1 MASAR
6 LFSQTSKVFAAGAS
20 SRSVRSLGW
29 TKGRTITTNGAHDA
43 AFLQGGSVMY
53 YGTIAKYTVKPGHET
68 QFMGDME
75 RFEESPPAGWIY
87 HTIFRS
93 TTNPNEIWMSVVF
106 ENEAAYKKNADSPE
120 MDKEYHRM
128 LEHLE
133 GEPEW
138 HDGNVIH
145 EAMRKSAPA

>member
-1 MASAR
+1 
-6 LFSQTSKVFAAGAS
+6 
-20 SRSVRSLGW
+20 
-29 TKGRTITTNGAHDA
+29 
-43 AFLQGGSVMY
+43 MY
-53 YGTIAKYTVKPGHET
+53 YGTIAKYTLKPGHEK

-75 RFEESPPAGWIY
+75 GFEESPPAGWIY

-106 ENEAAYKKNADSPE
+106 ESEAAYKKNADSPD
-120 MDKEYHRM
+120 MDKEYRRM

-133 GEPEW
+133 HEPEW